1 MARGLGNLE
10 ANFALFER
18 LPDAAR
24 EQLREDLTAIGQFAL
39 KLQESLVARR
49 TGRLASTLDI
59 QVALGV
65 LRVRAGM
72 LRVTVNGKATKRTS
86 GATDTF
92 YGVIVEH
99 GRSAGE
105 KVVQRR
111 KPSGGYAPMLAR
123 WTALR
128 ARPFVHVEGS
138 IEGQVDALRERFWGT
153 VLAKVDAA

>member
-39 KLQESLVARR
+39 KLQQSLVARR
-49 TGRLASTLDI
+49 TGALASTLDI

-65 LRVRAGM
+65 LRVRAGI
-72 LRVTVNGKATKRTS
+72 LKVTVRGKAAKKITS
-86 GATDTF
+86 ANDTF
-92 YGVIVEH
+92 YGIIVEY
-99 GRSAGE
+99 GRAAGT
-105 KVVQRR
+105 KVVRR
-111 KPSGGYAPMLAR
+111 RNKSGTYSDMRAR

-138 IEGQVDALRERFWGT
+138 IEGQVDALRERFWT
-153 VLAKVDAA
+153 SALAKAGVA

>member
-65 LRVRAGM
+65 LRVRVGM
-72 LRVTVNGKATKRTS
+72 LRATINGKATKQTS
-86 GATDTF
+86 GSIDQF
-92 YGVIVEH
+92 YGFIVEG
-99 GRSAGE
+99 GRKAGAQT
-105 KVVQRR
+105 VMRR
-111 KPSGGYAPMLAR
+111 TKSGKLMPMNAV

-128 ARPFVHVEGS
+128 ARHFVHVEYG